1 MSATE
6 DHGPQNKIW
15 GADPCDRVHPDS
27 HSHSQLGCNGS
38 ASGNPIQVGTN
49 RTNRTGDPIPST
61 RRIKPATTGGTL
73 RRLIE
78 DSHRQTQRLNREI
91 RRLEQ
96 AILDLKADLAEE
108 NDRRKDLTALLDQ
121 WTDNVEAATGERPQ

>member
-1 MSATE
+1 MDAT
-6 DHGPQNKIW
+6 DSHGQKSKTRGINQ
-15 GADPCDRVHPDS
+15 ADNPDLNP
-27 HSHSQLGCNGS
+27 HSHSQLGSHG
-38 ASGNPIQVGTN
+38 ATPGNPIQVGTN